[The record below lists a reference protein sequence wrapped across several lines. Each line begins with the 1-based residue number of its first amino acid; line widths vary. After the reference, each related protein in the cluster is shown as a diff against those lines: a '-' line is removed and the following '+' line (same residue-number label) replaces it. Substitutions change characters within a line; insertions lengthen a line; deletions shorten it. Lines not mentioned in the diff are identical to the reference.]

1 MGGFSSKTSSSKP
14 SVVES
19 ISSSRD
25 VLETVVE
32 WKILPSSNEARKKF
46 EDDGTLSKG
55 STPDQLELRIM
66 LDEVHSQNAI
76 ANYAKTVKALDVFM
90 CWIDI
95 QDFKSIPVESYRR
108 SKALHIYHKYIKTNA
123 ILQIQ
128 DIPEADRAIYKAAID
143 LSTKDQSILSNEF
156 YGKVQAK
163 CFSTIYLNIYRKFK
177 KTNEYKQLT
186 EQIRKK
192 YNKVRINDFEYFN
205 KLG

>member
-1 MGGFSSKTSSSKP
+1 
-14 SVVES
+14 
-19 ISSSRD
+19 
-25 VLETVVE
+25 
-32 WKILPSSNEARKKF
+32 
-46 EDDGTLSKG
+46 
-55 STPDQLELRIM
+55 
-66 LDEVHSQNAI
+66 
-76 ANYAKTVKALDVFM
+76 M

-128 DIPEADRAIYKAAID
+128 DIPEADRAIYKVRICYYVKYNEIVTVILLSLLTQLFYRMLQLTPHHFCYYFLCYLIIYKAAID

-163 CFSTIYLNIYRKFK
+163 CFSTIYINIYRKFK

-186 EQIRKK
+186 EQVTVTRLYTLTYMCMNSYHRHHHLSSSSPLIIIIRMT
-192 YNKVRINDFEYFN
+192 V
-205 KLG
+205 

>member
-1 MGGFSSKTSSSKP
+1 
-14 SVVES
+14 
-19 ISSSRD
+19 
-25 VLETVVE
+25 
-32 WKILPSSNEARKKF
+32 
-46 EDDGTLSKG
+46 
-55 STPDQLELRIM
+55 
-66 LDEVHSQNAI
+66 
-76 ANYAKTVKALDVFM
+76 VKALDVFM

-128 DIPEADRAIYKAAID
+128 DIPEADRAIYKVRILLQLLLQQYLLFAVAFAVLNCRVMCYYVKYTEIVTVILLSLLTQLFYRMLQLTPHHFCYYFLCYLIIYKAAID

-186 EQIRKK
+186 EQVTVTRL
-192 YNKVRINDFEYFN
+192 YTLTYMCMNSYHRHHH
-205 KLG
+205 LSSSSLS